1 MKLEDIERKAFLVGG
16 AVRDKLLGLEVSDFD
31 YVLIGIESKDLID
44 AGFTKVGKS
53 FDVFLH
59 PKTKN
64 EYALLRGQDKYS
76 LEEDLKA
83 RDLTINSMAMNYQ
96 GEIIDPCHGQN
107 DIKKKILRHSSDLFE
122 QDLIRIFRLARFQA
136 KFSSFKIAKETEAKI
151 TNLCNKNDLSKIPGE
166 RILKEIEKAF
176 KTNYPSLFFNSLKEM
191 NILLQTFPQLN
202 LDDDQFHI
210 AMNNLDRMRLKT
222 NRFKILMATL
232 LSHLPSLSVIEFCQR
247 YKLDNSTKKLSILVH
262 TWQEFYFRA
271 IGTNSNEIIHF
282 LRDANFKREQSLL
295 NDFIQVLTKKGASP
309 KEGDFLLECQSV
321 LSTLNVQKVIEGPIN
336 AQKIENAYLEEIE
349 KIKKKF

>member
-1 MKLEDIERKAFLVGG
+1 MKLEDIEKKAFLVGG

-31 YVLIGIESKDLID
+31 YVLIGINSQELID

-64 EYALLRGQDKYS
+64 EYALLRGQNKYS

-136 KFSSFKIAKETEAKI
+136 KLCSFKIAKETKSKI
-151 TNLCNKNDLSKIPGE
+151 KELCSKNDLSKIPGE

-176 KTNYPSLFFNSLKEM
+176 KTNHPSLFFNSLKKI
-191 NILLQTFPQLN
+191 NVLLQTFPQLN
-202 LDDDQFHI
+202 LDEDQFLI
-210 AMNNLDRMRLKT
+210 AMENLDRMRLKT
-222 NRFKILMATL
+222 DRFKVLMATL
-232 LSHLPSLSVIEFCQR
+232 LSHIPSQSVMEFCQR
-247 YKLDNSTKKLSILVH
+247 YKLDNPTMKLSILVH
-262 TWQEFYFRA
+262 TWQDFYFRA
-271 IGTNSNEIIHF
+271 IEADSSEIIHF
-282 LRDANFKREQSLL
+282 LRDANFKREQSLT
-295 NDFIQVLTKKGASP
+295 NDFIQVLTLKGATP
-309 KEGDFLLECQSV
+309 KEGEFLLECQTV
-321 LSTLNVQKVIEGPIN
+321 LSTLKIHKVIQGPIN
-336 AQKIENAYLEEIE
+336 AQKIENTYLREIE
-349 KIKKKF
+349 KIKMNY